1 MGYVLMVKGMKGM
14 LVDLRERMTH
24 KNFLAIVSFFLGV
37 LSLLF
42 FPLEA
47 SALFEAN
54 SDVSSAKLI
63 SSVSGEGDQKTIWI
77 GLDIDLKPGW
87 KTYWRTPGTS
97 AYGLKIDWSE
107 SQNLKSADI
116 YWPVP
121 DKIESFK
128 VIANGYKDDVI
139 IPIKI
144 TLKKQHTPLSLK
156 AKLDYLV
163 CDPGNCIPQS
173 KTVTLVIP
181 EGPSHPSAD
190 AQEIASAIE
199 QIPEKNNPD
208 LSINSAQFIQNETA
222 GSYLRLTVFH
232 TTPLVSS
239 EIYVEGVQ
247 RLFFDNVYTIH
258 SVSGT
263 NGKISTIDVPIYKNA
278 KREVGRTQN
287 LIGKTLTVTLES
299 GDEAVEK
306 TVLVTPPPISLQ
318 ATLLMYGFAFL
329 GGFILNF
336 MPCVLPVILLKI
348 FSITKYGGASS
359 SAVRSALFLS
369 VMGILSSFM
378 ILGLVPIFFNLLGV
392 SFGWGMQFQEPI
404 FLVFMML
411 ILTLFTANFW
421 GFYEIILPAKV
432 TALGYEYGDKQGNA
446 GHFLSGMF
454 ATLLATPCSAPYL
467 GTAVTFALS
476 RGPFEIL
483 LVFFFLGLGLSLPF
497 ILVMIFPKVAT
508 YLPKPGKWM
517 IAFKQVLGWGFF
529 FTMLWLFYV
538 LTSQVSLLTALI
550 ILSALLSIIFIFWL
564 HHRFPSHQRVYILS
578 VLTISILPFI
588 ILPLEY
594 MKKQEVAVQTQ
605 SVKQVANIIKS
616 DLKAGKLVLVDVTA
630 DWCLTCK
637 VNEFFVLDT
646 EKVKNLMKVNGVN
659 LIKIDW
665 TSRDPEVYEYLK
677 SFNRNGIPFYVIYG
691 PHLPYGQPLPQI
703 LTFSII
709 DEAIKKAK

>member
-1 MGYVLMVKGMKGM
+1 MAELKK
-14 LVDLRERMTH
+14 RITH
-24 KNFLAIVSFFLGV
+24 KSFLATTSFFLGV

-42 FPLEA
+42 FPLQA
-47 SALFEAN
+47 SALFEAG
-54 SDVSSAKLI
+54 SGVSNAKLI
-63 SSVSGEGDQKTIWI
+63 SSVSAEGDQTTIWV

-107 SQNLKSADI
+107 SKNLKSADV

-128 VIANGYKDDVI
+128 VIANGYKDDVV

-144 TLKKQHTPLSLK
+144 TLQKQHASLFLK

-163 CDPGNCIPQS
+163 CDPGNCIPQN

-181 EGPSHPSAD
+181 DGPSHPSAN
-190 AQEIASAIE
+190 AQEIASAINH
-199 QIPEKNNPD
+199 IPEKNNPD
-208 LSINSAQFIQNETA
+208 LNIASAQFIQNDTEK
-222 GSYLRLTVFH
+222 SYLRLTVFH
-232 TTPLVSS
+232 TTPLVSP
-239 EIYVEGVQ
+239 EVFVEGAQ
-247 RLFFDNVYTIH
+247 RLFFDDVYTIN
-258 SVSGT
+258 SVSNT
-263 NGKISTIDVPIYKNA
+263 DGKISMIDVPIYKNA
-278 KREVGRTQN
+278 KRELGRTQN
-287 LIGKTLTVTLES
+287 LIGKTITLTLES

-306 TVLVTPPPISLQ
+306 TILVTPPPISLQ
-318 ATLLMYGFAFL
+318 VTLLMYGFAFL

-348 FSITKYGGASS
+348 FSLTKYGGASS
-359 SAVRSALFLS
+359 SAVRNALFLS

-378 ILGLVPIFFNLLGV
+378 ILGLVPIFLNLLGI

-411 ILTLFTANFW
+411 ILSLFTANFW
-421 GFYEIILPAKV
+421 GFYEIILPTKV
-432 TALGYEYGDKQGNA
+432 TALGYEYSDKQGNA

-476 RGPFEIL
+476 RGPLEIL

-538 LTSQVSLLTALI
+538 LTSQVSLLTALM

-564 HHRFPSHQRVYILS
+564 HHRFPSHQSLYLLS
-578 VLTISILPFI
+578 ATAISILPFL
-588 ILPLEY
+588 ILTLEY
-594 MKKQEVAVQTQ
+594 MKKPEVVVQAQ
-605 SVKQVANIIKS
+605 SVQQVANIIKS
-616 DLKAGKLVLVDVTA
+616 DLKAGKLALVDVTA

-637 VNEFFVLDT
+637 ANEFFVLDT
-646 EKVKNLMKVNGVN
+646 EKVKNLIKENNVNF
-659 LIKIDW
+659 ITIDW

>member
-1 MGYVLMVKGMKGM
+1 M
-14 LVDLRERMTH
+14 VDLKKRITH
-24 KNFLAIVSFFLGV
+24 KSFLEAAFLFLSV

-42 FPLEA
+42 FPLQS
-47 SALFEAN
+47 SALFEAE
-54 SDVSSAKLI
+54 SGVSNAKLI
-63 SSVSGEGDQKTIWI
+63 SSVSGEGDQTIIWI

-97 AYGLKIDWSE
+97 AYSLKIDWSE

-121 DKIESFK
+121 DKIESLK
-128 VIANGYKDDVI
+128 VIANGYKDDVF

-144 TLKKQHTPLSLK
+144 TLKKRHIPLSLK

-163 CDPGNCIPQS
+163 CDSGNCIPQS

-181 EGPSHPSAD
+181 DRPSLPSAD
-190 AQEIASAIE
+190 ATEIASAIKHL
-199 QIPEKNNPD
+199 PEKNNPD
-208 LSINSAQFIQNETA
+208 LSIKSAQFIQNENA
-222 GSYLRLTVFH
+222 ESYLRLVVFH
-232 TTPLVSS
+232 TTPLVTP
-239 EIYVEGVQ
+239 EVFVEGGQ
-247 RLFFDNVYTIH
+247 RLFFDDVYAIRT
-258 SVSGT
+258 VSNT
-263 NGKISTIDVPIYKNA
+263 DGKISTIDVPIYKSA
-278 KREVGRTQN
+278 KRELGRTQN

-306 TVLVTPPPISLQ
+306 TILVTPPPISLQ

-348 FSITKYGGASS
+348 FSLTTYGGASS

-369 VMGILSSFM
+369 VMGILSSFI
-378 ILGLVPIFFNLLGV
+378 ILGLVPILLNLLGI

-432 TALGYEYGDKQGNA
+432 AALGYKYGDKQGNA

-476 RGPFEIL
+476 RGPLEIL

-497 ILVMIFPKVAT
+497 ILVMIYPKVAT

-517 IAFKQVLGWGFF
+517 IAFKQILGWGFF

-538 LTSQVSLLTALI
+538 LTSQVSLVKALM
-550 ILSALLSIIFIFWL
+550 ILSALLLIIFIFWL
-564 HHRFPSHQRVYILS
+564 HHRFPSHRRLYLLSALAISTLPFLILS
-578 VLTISILPFI
+578 
-588 ILPLEY
+588 LEY

-605 SVKQVANIIKS
+605 NVQQVANIIKS

-646 EKVKNLMKVNGVN
+646 EEVKNLMKANGVA

-665 TSRDPEVYEYLK
+665 TSKDPEVYEYLK

-691 PHLPYGQPLPQI
+691 PHLLYGQPLPQI
-703 LTFSII
+703 LTFSIM

>member
-1 MGYVLMVKGMKGM
+1 MKWVLA
-14 LVDLRERMTH
+14 DLKERMTH
-24 KNFLAIVSFFLGV
+24 KNFLAEAFFFLGV
-37 LSLLF
+37 VSLLF
-42 FPLEA
+42 FPLQT
-47 SALFEAN
+47 SALFEAGAG
-54 SDVSSAKLI
+54 VSSAKLI
-63 SSVSGEGDQKTIWI
+63 SSVSGEGDQTTIWV

-144 TLKKQHTPLSLK
+144 TLKKQHASILLK

-190 AQEIASAIE
+190 AKEIASAIKH
-199 QIPEKNNPD
+199 IPEKDNPD
-208 LSINSAQFIQNETA
+208 LNIESAQFIQNETA
-222 GSYLRLTVFH
+222 KSYLRLTVFH
-232 TTPLVSS
+232 TTPLVSP
-239 EIYVEGVQ
+239 EVFVEGAQ
-247 RLFFDNVYTIH
+247 SLFFDDVYTIH
-258 SVSGT
+258 SLSSAG
-263 NGKISTIDVPIYKNA
+263 GKISTIDVPIYKNA
-278 KREVGRTQN
+278 KRELGRTQN
-287 LIGKTLTVTLES
+287 LIGKPLTITLES
-299 GDEAVEK
+299 GDEAVEE
-306 TVLVTPPPISLQ
+306 TIFVTPPPISLQ

-348 FSITKYGGASS
+348 FSLTKYGGASS

-378 ILGLVPIFFNLLGV
+378 ILGLVPIFLNLLGI

-421 GFYEIILPAKV
+421 GFYEIILPSKV
-432 TALGYEYGDKQGNA
+432 TALGYEYSDKQGNA

-476 RGPFEIL
+476 RGPLEIL

-497 ILVMIFPKVAT
+497 ILVLIFPKVAT

-538 LTSQVSLLTALI
+538 LTSQVSLLTALF
-550 ILSALLSIIFIFWL
+550 ILSALLSIILLFWL
-564 HHRFPSHQRVYILS
+564 HHRFPSHQRLYILS
-578 VLTISILPFI
+578 VLAISLLPF
-588 ILPLEY
+588 LVLSLEY
-594 MKKQEVAVQTQ
+594 MKKSEVTVQTQ
-605 SVKQVANIIKS
+605 SVRQVANIVKS

-646 EKVKNLMKVNGVN
+646 EKVKNLIKENNVDF
-659 LIKIDW
+659 IKIDW

>member
-1 MGYVLMVKGMKGM
+1 
-14 LVDLRERMTH
+14 
-24 KNFLAIVSFFLGV
+24 
-37 LSLLF
+37 
-42 FPLEA
+42 
-47 SALFEAN
+47 
-54 SDVSSAKLI
+54 
-63 SSVSGEGDQKTIWI
+63 
-77 GLDIDLKPGW
+77 
-87 KTYWRTPGTS
+87 
-97 AYGLKIDWSE
+97 
-107 SQNLKSADI
+107 
-116 YWPVP
+116 
-121 DKIESFK
+121 
-128 VIANGYKDDVI
+128 
-139 IPIKI
+139 
-144 TLKKQHTPLSLK
+144 
-156 AKLDYLV
+156 
-163 CDPGNCIPQS
+163 
-173 KTVTLVIP
+173 
-181 EGPSHPSAD
+181 
-190 AQEIASAIE
+190 
-199 QIPEKNNPD
+199 
-208 LSINSAQFIQNETA
+208 
-222 GSYLRLTVFH
+222 
-232 TTPLVSS
+232 
-239 EIYVEGVQ
+239 
-247 RLFFDNVYTIH
+247 
-258 SVSGT
+258 
-263 NGKISTIDVPIYKNA
+263 
-278 KREVGRTQN
+278 
-287 LIGKTLTVTLES
+287 
-299 GDEAVEK
+299 
-306 TVLVTPPPISLQ
+306 
-318 ATLLMYGFAFL
+318 
-329 GGFILNF
+329 
-336 MPCVLPVILLKI
+336 
-348 FSITKYGGASS
+348 
-359 SAVRSALFLS
+359 
-369 VMGILSSFM
+369 
-378 ILGLVPIFFNLLGV
+378 
-392 SFGWGMQFQEPI
+392 MQFQEPI

>member
-1 MGYVLMVKGMKGM
+1 MLMVTGMKWA
-14 LVDLRERMTH
+14 LVDLKERVSH
-24 KNFLAIVSFFLGV
+24 KNFLTAASFFLGI
-37 LSLLF
+37 LTLLLF
-42 FPLEA
+42 PLQA
-47 SALFEAN
+47 SALFEAGAG
-54 SDVSSAKLI
+54 VSSAKLI
-63 SSVSGEGDQKTIWI
+63 SSVSGKGDQTTIWI

-87 KTYWRTPGTS
+87 KTYWRTPGVS
-97 AYGLKIDWSE
+97 GYGLTVDWSE

-116 YWPVP
+116 YWPTP
-121 DKIESFK
+121 DKIESLK
-128 VIANGYKDDVI
+128 VIANGYKDEVV

-144 TLKKQHTPLSLK
+144 TLKKKHASLLLK

-181 EGPSHPSAD
+181 NGPSLPSAD
-190 AQEIASAIE
+190 AQEIASAIGH
-199 QIPEKNNPD
+199 IPEKNNPD
-208 LSINSAQFIQNETA
+208 LSITSAQFIQDETA
-222 GSYLRLTVFH
+222 KSYLRLTVFH
-232 TTPLVSS
+232 TTPLVSL
-239 EIYVEGVQ
+239 EVFVEGGQ
-247 RLFFDNVYTIH
+247 RLFFDDVYTIH
-258 SVSGT
+258 SVNGT
-263 NGKISTIDVPIYKNA
+263 DGKISTIDVPIYKNA
-278 KREVGRTQN
+278 KRELGRTQN

-299 GDEAVEK
+299 GGEAVEK
-306 TVLVTPPPISLQ
+306 TILVTPPPLNLQ

-348 FSITKYGGASS
+348 FSLTTYGGASS

-378 ILGLVPIFFNLLGV
+378 ILGLVPIFLNLLGI

-432 TALGYEYGDKQGNA
+432 AALGYEYGDKEGNA

-483 LVFFFLGLGLSLPF
+483 LVFFFLGLGLSFPF
-497 ILVMIFPKVAT
+497 ILVIIFPKVAT

-538 LTSQVSLLTALI
+538 LTSQVSWVTALM
-550 ILSALLSIIFIFWL
+550 ILSALLLIIFLFWL
-564 HHRFPSHQRVYILS
+564 HHRFPSHQHFYLLS
-578 VLTISILPFI
+578 ALTISLLPFL
-588 ILPLEY
+588 ILSLEY
-594 MKKQEVAVQTQ
+594 IKRPEVTVQTQ
-605 SVKQVANIIKS
+605 SIRQLANIINS
-616 DLKAGKLVLVDVTA
+616 DLKAGKLALVDVTA

-637 VNEFFVLDT
+637 ANEFFVLDT
-646 EKVKNLMKVNGVN
+646 EKVKNL
-659 LIKIDW
+659 IKENNVDFITIDW

-703 LTFSII
+703 LTFSIM